1 MIPTEFIG
9 FARSQHPI
17 ELEGE
22 VREGGGGWVS
32 EGVSS
37 ASQPISQVPDFYIHT
52 YIHMPWH
59 CRLK

>member
-22 VREGGGGWVS
+22 VREGGGGWVGC
-32 EGVSS
+32 GVNGWVSGW
-37 ASQPISQVPDFYIHT
+37 VKG
-52 YIHMPWH
+52 WVGE
-59 CRLK
+59 